1 MAEIGKQEWKSCLA
15 EVFKDDGDVHVDDDE
30 KAHDE
35 ISNKVHDRQSAVAAV
50 TVRLVLGRRSVTIRR
65 FVVHQSSQH
74 PVPTGRRRDLE
85 QRDHALEERLEVEQ
99 VVDAVGV
106 FHVHEERHAEDGED
120 EHDKEEE
127 ETDVDESR
135 H

>member
-1 MAEIGKQEWKSCLA
+1 MKSCLA

-35 ISNKVHDRQSAVAAV
+35 IGNKVHDGQSAVAAV
-50 TVRLVLGRRSVTIRR
+50 TVRLVLGRCSVTVRR
-65 FVVHQSSQH
+65 FVVHQSSEH
-74 PVPTGRRRDLE
+74 AVPASRRRDLE

-106 FHVHEERHAEDGED
+106 FDVHEERHAEDGED
-120 EHDKEEE
+120 EHDQEEE
-127 ETDVDESR
+127 EADVDERR